1 MNKTVKPMLEITLFN
16 ETDDI
21 VLLNKNVH
29 SHCKPSTI
37 ACWKQGFFRV
47 WGGRLYMSKPNEQ
60 TY

>member
-1 MNKTVKPMLEITLFN
+1 MLEITLFN

-21 VLLNKNVH
+21 VLLNKNVC

-37 ACWKQGFFRV
+37 ACWKGFFL
-47 WGGRLYMSKPNEQ
+47 GGVYVSKPNEQ